1 MAQTADP
8 PEPTVSSDTAA
19 PNTAESVPDTAAP
32 NTAESVPDTAAEPG
46 LAPPAAVAVGRR
58 LVSPRLPERGMQGLL
73 AMAFAGLLIF
83 VFTDQSK
90 RITRL
95 DDRTTRLD
103 DKIDARFAAQ
113 DEKIDARFAAQDEK
127 IDARFAAQD
136 EKIDAK
142 FADQNEKI
150 DEINLKLT
158 ALIAALNM
166 SSAVDAA
173 VEGQLADA
181 P

>member
-1 MAQTADP
+1 MTVTSASTAAKADKPMAQTADP
-8 PEPTVSSDTAA
+8 PEPTVSS
-19 PNTAESVPDTAAP
+19 DTAAP

-83 VFTDQSK
+83 VFTDQSN
-90 RITRL
+90 RI
-95 DDRTTRLD
+95 TRLD

-113 DEKIDARFAAQDEK
+113 DEKIDARFTAQDEK

-142 FADQNEKI
+142 FAAQNEKI

>member
-1 MAQTADP
+1 
-8 PEPTVSSDTAA
+8 
-19 PNTAESVPDTAAP
+19 
-32 NTAESVPDTAAEPG
+32 
-46 LAPPAAVAVGRR
+46 
-58 LVSPRLPERGMQGLL
+58 MQGLL

-83 VFTDQSK
+83 VFTDQSN

-95 DDRTTRLD
+95 DDRITRL
-103 DKIDARFAAQ
+103 
-113 DEKIDARFAAQDEK
+113 EEK

-142 FADQNEKI
+142 FAAQNEKI

-166 SSAVDAA
+166 SRAVDAA

>member
-1 MAQTADP
+1 MTAKSASTATKTEKPMAPAADP
-8 PEPTVSSDTAA
+8 PEPSVSSATAT
-19 PNTAESVPDTAAP
+19 PNAAESVPDTPAP
-32 NTAESVPDTAAEPG
+32 NPAESVPDTPAEPG
-46 LAPPAAVAVGRR
+46 VALPATAAGKGRLAPPRFT
-58 LVSPRLPERGMQGLL
+58 ERGVQTLL

-83 VFTDQSK
+83 VFTDQSN

-95 DDRTTRLD
+95 DDRITRLEEKVD
-103 DKIDARFAAQ
+103 SRFAAQ
-113 DEKIDARFAAQDEK
+113 DEKIDAMFAAQ
-127 IDARFAAQD
+127 
-136 EKIDAK
+136 
-142 FADQNEKI
+142 NETI

-173 VEGQLADA
+173 VEGRLVGA

>member
-1 MAQTADP
+1 MAPTADP
-8 PEPTVSSDTAA
+8 SEPTASSAT
-19 PNTAESVPDTAAP
+19 VAP

-46 LAPPAAVAVGRR
+46 VAPPGAVAAGRR
-58 LVSPRLPERGMQGLL
+58 LVAPRLTERGMQGLL

-83 VFTDQSK
+83 VFTDQSN
-90 RITRL
+90 RIIRL
-95 DDRTTRLD
+95 DDRIIRLE
-103 DKIDARFAAQ
+103 DKVDS
-113 DEKIDARFAAQDEK
+113 
-127 IDARFAAQD
+127 RFAAQD

-142 FADQNEKI
+142 FAAQNEKI

-166 SSAVDAA
+166 SSTVGAA
-173 VEGQLADA
+173 VEGQLAST

>member
-1 MAQTADP
+1 MAPTADP

-19 PNTAESVPDTAAP
+19 PH
-32 NTAESVPDTAAEPG
+32 TAESVPDTAAERG
-46 LAPPAAVAVGRR
+46 SAEPAAVAVGRR
-58 LVSPRLPERGMQGLL
+58 MVSPRLTERGMQGLL

-83 VFTDQSK
+83 VFTDQSN
-90 RITRL
+90 RISRL
-95 DDRTTRLD
+95 E
-103 DKIDARFAAQ
+103 DKVDSRFAAQ
-113 DEKIDARFAAQDEK
+113 DEKIDARFTAQD
-127 IDARFAAQD
+127 
-136 EKIDAK
+136 
-142 FADQNEKI
+142 EKI

>member
-1 MAQTADP
+1 M
-8 PEPTVSSDTAA
+8 
-19 PNTAESVPDTAAP
+19 PDTP
-32 NTAESVPDTAAEPG
+32 AEPG
-46 LAPPAAVAVGRR
+46 VALPATAAGKGRLAPPRFT
-58 LVSPRLPERGMQGLL
+58 ERGVQTLL

-83 VFTDQSK
+83 VFTDQSNRIPRLDD

-95 DDRTTRLD
+95 DDRITRLEEKVD
-103 DKIDARFAAQ
+103 SRFAAQ
-113 DEKIDARFAAQDEK
+113 DEKIDAMFAAQ
-127 IDARFAAQD
+127 
-136 EKIDAK
+136 
-142 FADQNEKI
+142 NETI

-173 VEGQLADA
+173 VEGRLVGA

>member
-1 MAQTADP
+1 MTVTSASTAAKADKPMAQTADP
-8 PEPTVSSDTAA
+8 PEPTVSS
-19 PNTAESVPDTAAP
+19 DTAAP

-83 VFTDQSK
+83 VFTDQSN

-95 DDRTTRLD
+95 DDRITRLD
-103 DKIDARFAAQ
+103 DRITRL
-113 DEKIDARFAAQDEK
+113 EEK

-142 FADQNEKI
+142 FAAQNEKI

>member
-1 MAQTADP
+1 MTVTSASTATKADKPMAPTADP

-19 PNTAESVPDTAAP
+19 PNPP
-32 NTAESVPDTAAEPG
+32 ESVPDTAAEPG

-83 VFTDQSK
+83 VFTDQSNRITRLED

-95 DDRTTRLD
+95 DDRITRLE
-103 DKIDARFAAQ
+103 
-113 DEKIDARFAAQDEK
+113 EKIDARFAAQDE
-127 IDARFAAQD
+127 R
-136 EKIDAK
+136 IDAK
-142 FADQNEKI
+142 FAAQNEKI

-166 SSAVDAA
+166 SRAVDAA

>member
-1 MAQTADP
+1 MAPTADP

-19 PNTAESVPDTAAP
+19 PNPP
-32 NTAESVPDTAAEPG
+32 ESVPDTAAEPG

-83 VFTDQSK
+83 VFTDQSN

-95 DDRTTRLD
+95 DDRITRL
-103 DKIDARFAAQ
+103 
-113 DEKIDARFAAQDEK
+113 EEK

-142 FADQNEKI
+142 FAAQNEKI

-166 SSAVDAA
+166 SRAVDAA

>member
-1 MAQTADP
+1 MTVTSASTATKADKPMAPTADP

-19 PNTAESVPDTAAP
+19 PNPP
-32 NTAESVPDTAAEPG
+32 ESVPDTAAEPG

-83 VFTDQSK
+83 VFTDQSN

-95 DDRTTRLD
+95 DDRITRL
-103 DKIDARFAAQ
+103 
-113 DEKIDARFAAQDEK
+113 EEK

-142 FADQNEKI
+142 FAAQNEKI

-166 SSAVDAA
+166 SRAVDAA